1 MPNVIVIGDKC
12 TDKYIFGETTRLS
25 PEQPVPVLDQTT
37 IEERPGMAA
46 NVEVNLKA
54 FGVNTVLLSQREQI
68 SKTRFIDTNSG
79 YQLMRLDETP
89 KVGRIANAE
98 LKMALMHMNPD
109 AIVISDY
116 DKGYITEDDLWHLC
130 HNFNRPVFVDTKKRR
145 LFQKDNVFWKINKKE
160 YNDLDKDHLP
170 NDTHLIVTLGSAGA
184 TWAGTKFLPQVVKV
198 FDVCGAGDT
207 FMAALVYEFL
217 KTQNMQKS
225 IDLANRAAAISV
237 THPGAYYLNQ
247 DDIESLYGARNG
259 QDSSKQS
266 GLDAPEITSLVER
279 TYM

>member
-1 MPNVIVIGDKC
+1 MANVIVIGDKC
-12 TDKYIFGETTRLS
+12 TDKYVFGETTRLS
-25 PEQPVPVLDQTT
+25 PEQPVPVLDQTR
-37 IEERPGMAA
+37 IEERPGMAG
-46 NVEVNLKA
+46 NTELNLKA
-54 FGVNTVLLSQREQI
+54 FGVNTVLLSQREPI
-68 SKTRFIDTNSG
+68 TKTRFVDTNSG

-89 KVGRIANAE
+89 KVSRIANAE
-98 LKMALMHMNPD
+98 LKMAMMHMNPD

-116 DKGYITEDDLWHLC
+116 DKGYISDDDLWHLC

-170 NDTHLIVTLGSAGA
+170 NDSHLIVTLGSAGA
-184 TWAGTKFLPQVVKV
+184 MWAGMKFLPQVVKV

-217 KTQNMQKS
+217 KTKNMQKS

-247 DDIESLYGARNG
+247 KDIESLYGALDEKVGSNAL
-259 QDSSKQS
+259 SSS
-266 GLDAPEITSLVER
+266 SVVA
-279 TYM
+279 